1 MPYKKVFERGRKETG
16 PFRQFRSDAQIG
28 EVAPDI
34 QKHFGYHYDKT
45 VGAVLEENH
54 VTSITKLREK
64 IASS

>member
-1 MPYKKVFERGRKETG
+1 MPYEKVFKRGRKKTG
-16 PFRQFRSDAQIG
+16 PIRQFRSDAQIG

-34 QKHFGYHYDKT
+34 QKHFDYRYDKT

-64 IASS
+64 IAQS